1 MKTEKGVFNNGS
13 EWQVIKKL
21 CKGFP
26 DVAVSVLSGAL
37 IIESVNLGDLPG
49 FVVTSEDDNSV
60 FVSDFEGNQES
71 DGFDAVMSWVSK
83 YNYLDQRS
91 HP

>member
-1 MKTEKGVFNNGS
+1 MKTEEGVFNNGS
-13 EWQVIKKL
+13 ERQVIKEL
-21 CKGFP
+21 SKGFP
-26 DVAVSVLSGAL
+26 DVTVSVLSGAL

-60 FVSDFEGNQES
+60 FVPDFEGNQES
-71 DGFDAVMSWVSK
+71 DGFDAVVSWVRK
-83 YNYLDQRS
+83 CNYLDQRS